1 MPTALLWGTANSTSV
16 IEQHGPH
23 DGLLDEKGIKKMIK
37 RFEMV
42 VPSNVK

>member
-23 DGLLDEKGIKKMIK
+23 DGLLDEKGIKKMME
-37 RFEMV
+37 RFSSMQ
-42 VPSNVK
+42 PQRNK